1 MGHKLYWHI
10 SLIYLKTESSK
21 NLSGFSQIGTV
32 TNVDTILIF
41 EGIRKELEGYLLEQ
55 SDDTDSTDGVLDF
68 LAALSD
74 KIWEEFE
81 ELLDGD
87 SDKKRFLMVLTRIF
101 ALLLNTKVD
110 MPEKI
115 KKILKIAIETTV
127 KLWSGQN

>member
-1 MGHKLYWHI
+1 M
-10 SLIYLKTESSK
+10 IYLKTESSK
-21 NLSGFSQIGTV
+21 NLSGFSQIGIV

-41 EGIRKELEGYLLEQ
+41 EGIRKELEGYLLEE

>member
-1 MGHKLYWHI
+1 M
-10 SLIYLKTESSK
+10 IYLKTESSK

-41 EGIRKELEGYLLEQ
+41 EGIRKALEGYLLEQ

>member
-1 MGHKLYWHI
+1 M
-10 SLIYLKTESSK
+10 IYLKTESSK

-115 KKILKIAIETTV
+115 KKTLKIAIETTV

>member
-1 MGHKLYWHI
+1 M
-10 SLIYLKTESSK
+10 IYLKTESSK

-87 SDKKRFLMVLTRIF
+87 SDKKHFLMVLTRIF

>member
-1 MGHKLYWHI
+1 M
-10 SLIYLKTESSK
+10 IYLKTESSE

-87 SDKKRFLMVLTRIF
+87 SDKKRFLMVLTRLF

>member
-1 MGHKLYWHI
+1 M
-10 SLIYLKTESSK
+10 IYLKTESSK

-110 MPEKI
+110 MTEKI

>member
-1 MGHKLYWHI
+1 M
-10 SLIYLKTESSK
+10 ESSK
-21 NLSGFSQIGTV
+21 NLFGFSQTGTV

-55 SDDTDSTDGVLDF
+55 SDDTDSTDSVLDF
-68 LAALSD
+68 PAALSD

-87 SDKKRFLMVLTRIF
+87 SDKKRFLTALTRIS
-101 ALLLNTKVD
+101 ALLLHTKVD
-110 MPEKI
+110 TPEKI

>member
-1 MGHKLYWHI
+1 M
-10 SLIYLKTESSK
+10 IYLKTESSK

-41 EGIRKELEGYLLEQ
+41 EGIRKEVEGYLLEQ

-115 KKILKIAIETTV
+115 KKILKIAIETMV

>member
-1 MGHKLYWHI
+1 M
-10 SLIYLKTESSK
+10 IYLKTESSK

-81 ELLDGD
+81 ESLDGD

>member
-1 MGHKLYWHI
+1 M
-10 SLIYLKTESSK
+10 IYLKTESSK

>member
-1 MGHKLYWHI
+1 M
-10 SLIYLKTESSK
+10 IYLKTESSK

-32 TNVDTILIF
+32 ANVDTILIF

>member
-1 MGHKLYWHI
+1 M
-10 SLIYLKTESSK
+10 IYLKTESSK

-32 TNVDTILIF
+32 TNVDTIPIF

>member
-1 MGHKLYWHI
+1 M
-10 SLIYLKTESSK
+10 IYLKTESSK

-41 EGIRKELEGYLLEQ
+41 EGIRRELEGYLLEQ

-87 SDKKRFLMVLTRIF
+87 SDKKRFLMVLTRLF

>member
-1 MGHKLYWHI
+1 M
-10 SLIYLKTESSK
+10 IYLKTESSK

-87 SDKKRFLMVLTRIF
+87 SDKKRFLMVL
-101 ALLLNTKVD
+101 LNTKVD

>member
-1 MGHKLYWHI
+1 M
-10 SLIYLKTESSK
+10 IYLKTESSK

-127 KLWSGQN
+127 KLWSRQN

>member
-1 MGHKLYWHI
+1 MT
-10 SLIYLKTESSK
+10 YLKTESSK

-41 EGIRKELEGYLLEQ
+41 EGIRKELEGYLFEQ

>member
-1 MGHKLYWHI
+1 M
-10 SLIYLKTESSK
+10 IYLKTESSE

-55 SDDTDSTDGVLDF
+55 SDNTDSTDGVLDF

>member
-1 MGHKLYWHI
+1 M
-10 SLIYLKTESSK
+10 IYLKTESSK

-115 KKILKIAIETTV
+115 KKILKIAIEMTI

>member
-1 MGHKLYWHI
+1 M
-10 SLIYLKTESSK
+10 IYLKTESSK

-32 TNVDTILIF
+32 TNVDTVLIF

>member
-1 MGHKLYWHI
+1 M
-10 SLIYLKTESSK
+10 IYLKTESSK

-41 EGIRKELEGYLLEQ
+41 EGIRRELEGYLLEQ

>member
-1 MGHKLYWHI
+1 M
-10 SLIYLKTESSK
+10 ESSK

>member
-1 MGHKLYWHI
+1 M
-10 SLIYLKTESSK
+10 IYLKTESSK

-32 TNVDTILIF
+32 TNVDTTLIF

>member
-1 MGHKLYWHI
+1 M
-10 SLIYLKTESSK
+10 IYLKTESSK

-32 TNVDTILIF
+32 TNVETILIF
-41 EGIRKELEGYLLEQ
+41 EGIRKEVEGYLLEQ

>member
-1 MGHKLYWHI
+1 M
-10 SLIYLKTESSK
+10 IYLKTESSK

-68 LAALSD
+68 LAVLSD

>member
-1 MGHKLYWHI
+1 M
-10 SLIYLKTESSK
+10 IYLKTESSK

-87 SDKKRFLMVLTRIF
+87 SDKKRFLMVRTRIF

>member
-1 MGHKLYWHI
+1 M
-10 SLIYLKTESSK
+10 IYLKTESSK
-21 NLSGFSQIGTV
+21 NLSGFSQIGTI

>member
-1 MGHKLYWHI
+1 M
-10 SLIYLKTESSK
+10 IYLKTESSE

>member
-1 MGHKLYWHI
+1 M
-10 SLIYLKTESSK
+10 IYLKTESSK

-87 SDKKRFLMVLTRIF
+87 SDKKRFLMVLTRLF

>member
-1 MGHKLYWHI
+1 M
-10 SLIYLKTESSK
+10 IYLKTESSK

-41 EGIRKELEGYLLEQ
+41 EGIRKEVEGYLLEQ

>member
-1 MGHKLYWHI
+1 M
-10 SLIYLKTESSK
+10 IYLKTESSK

-115 KKILKIAIETTV
+115 KKILKIAIETMV

>member
-1 MGHKLYWHI
+1 M
-10 SLIYLKTESSK
+10 IYLKTESSK

-87 SDKKRFLMVLTRIF
+87 SDKKRFLMVLTRIV

>member
-1 MGHKLYWHI
+1 M
-10 SLIYLKTESSK
+10 IYLKTESSK

-41 EGIRKELEGYLLEQ
+41 EGIRKELEGSLLEQ

-87 SDKKRFLMVLTRIF
+87 SDKKRFLMVLTRLF

>member
-1 MGHKLYWHI
+1 M
-10 SLIYLKTESSK
+10 IYLKTESSK

-87 SDKKRFLMVLTRIF
+87 SDKKRFLLVLTRLF

>member
-1 MGHKLYWHI
+1 M
-10 SLIYLKTESSK
+10 IYLKTESSK

-101 ALLLNTKVD
+101 ALLLNAKVD

-115 KKILKIAIETTV
+115 KKILKIAIETMV

>member
-1 MGHKLYWHI
+1 M
-10 SLIYLKTESSK
+10 IYLKTESSK

-81 ELLDGD
+81 EILDGD

>member
-1 MGHKLYWHI
+1 M
-10 SLIYLKTESSK
+10 IYLKTESSK

-81 ELLDGD
+81 ELLDVD

>member
-1 MGHKLYWHI
+1 M
-10 SLIYLKTESSK
+10 IYLKTESSK

-115 KKILKIAIETTV
+115 KKILKIAIKTTV

>member
-1 MGHKLYWHI
+1 M
-10 SLIYLKTESSK
+10 IYLKTESSK
-21 NLSGFSQIGTV
+21 NLSGFSQTGTV